1 MKQVADRFREIF
13 LSTVNLNLMV
23 LAWIIFVTADPF
35 DTSPKLTGLRSL
47 GYWVVTTIYSSVL
60 LCFFIAVNDVRNF
73 SLPAWLRRVLA
84 AVIYG
89 AVSVSFG
96 RVVFINFAADPESFG
111 WPRLPHYAFG
121 AAIGML
127 VFVVVDVF
135 RFAIERAGRG
145 NQGDPASAARNDV
158 VDATETSSEIRLLSR
173 VPEDMRGKL
182 IRVSAQDHFVEI
194 YTCRGK
200 HRLRMRLR
208 DAIADLPDGMGVLVH
223 RSHWVAVDQVKATLR
238 QDGKLLVRLKD
249 GNEVPVSRNGEAA
262 MKKRGLI

>member
-1 MKQVADRFREIF
+1 M
-13 LSTVNLNLMV
+13 
-23 LAWIIFVTADPF
+23 
-35 DTSPKLTGLRSL
+35 
-47 GYWVVTTIYSSVL
+47 L

-96 RVVFINFAADPESFG
+96 RVVFVNFAADPESFG
-111 WPRLPHYAFG
+111 WLRLPHYAFG

-127 VFVVVDVF
+127 VVVDVF
-135 RFAIERAGRG
+135 RFALERAGRG
-145 NQGDPASAARNDV
+145 SQGDPASAAGK
-158 VDATETSSEIRLLSR
+158 DAVGEAETSGEIRLLAR
-173 VPEDMRGKL
+173 VPEDMRVKL

-208 DAIADLPDGMGVLVH
+208 DAIVDLPDGMGVLVH

-238 QDGKLLVRLKD
+238 RDGKLLVRLKD
-249 GNEVPVSRNGEAA
+249 GNEVPVSCNGEAA